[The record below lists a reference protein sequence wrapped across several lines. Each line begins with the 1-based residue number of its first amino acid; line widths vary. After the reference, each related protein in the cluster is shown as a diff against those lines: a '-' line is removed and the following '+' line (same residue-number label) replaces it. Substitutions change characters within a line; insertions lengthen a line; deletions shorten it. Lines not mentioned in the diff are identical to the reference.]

1 MKLIHKIAFAS
12 FIVNLIFLV
21 SIILMPFFAIF
32 FPETFDK
39 VFFSD
44 DRKMFNIV
52 AAPLNLIIF
61 FFWGYC
67 IWFLFKYDR
76 YSKSIFPL
84 FFFNALYTPIYY
96 YRVKIKKRP
105 LRNKINRPQEKN
117 KEDYTVSE
125 KEFKELTRA
134 NLVGVIKLWASES
147 EQLKLKEI
155 YNSDEVTSELFDYWC
170 DYTITDSEVLRE
182 IFNSNEIELL
192 SIFDKEIKVVEN
204 VYKRKFPTIEEFI
217 KTTDWKTLNQ
227 SAKDKLRIL
236 NN

>member
-1 MKLIHKIAFAS
+1 
-12 FIVNLIFLV
+12 
-21 SIILMPFFAIF
+21 MPFFAIF

-39 VFFSD
+39 VFFND
-44 DRKMFNIV
+44 DRTMFNIV
-52 AAPLNLIIF
+52 ATPLNLIIF

-84 FFFNALYTPIYY
+84 FFFNALYAPIYY

-105 LRNKINRPQEKN
+105 LRNKINRPREKN

-125 KEFKELTRA
+125 KEFNELTRA

-147 EQLKLKEI
+147 EQLKLREI
-155 YNSDEVTSELFDYWC
+155 YNSEEVTSELFDYWC

-182 IFNSNEIELL
+182 IFNSIEIELL

-204 VYKRKFPTIEEFI
+204 KYKREFPKIEEFI
-217 KTTDWKTLNQ
+217 KTADWKTLNQ
-227 SAKDKLRIL
+227 SAKEKIRIL
-236 NN
+236 ND